1 MTGSLY
7 LLTPLTHFTPCP
19 QIISCVARKMLRT
32 RVEKLLKLYN
42 KWQKQ
47 HQDQIYKR
55 SFCRFKWWDLFQN
68 SWNQPGKLAA
78 KDRKGRPLKADI
90 QLTNHQTL
98 SILFVFVGPT
108 VRGHKGIAA
117 SWTTTATTK
126 QSMCSTFRSS
136 FWSLQNCLTFIDLQ
150 HNSFELVPS
159 LCFKQLRNF

>member
-7 LLTPLTHFTPCP
+7 RLTPLTHFTPCP
-19 QIISCVARKMLRT
+19 QIISRVAGKMLRT

-108 VRGHKGIAA
+108 VRDHKGIAA
-117 SWTTTATTK
+117 SWTTTANYKTINVFNFQKFFLKLTK
-126 QSMCSTFRSS
+126 LFNFHRSS
-136 FWSLQNCLTFIDLQ
+136 TQFIWTGTLSMLQTIEKL
-150 HNSFELVPS
+150 
-159 LCFKQLRNF
+159 